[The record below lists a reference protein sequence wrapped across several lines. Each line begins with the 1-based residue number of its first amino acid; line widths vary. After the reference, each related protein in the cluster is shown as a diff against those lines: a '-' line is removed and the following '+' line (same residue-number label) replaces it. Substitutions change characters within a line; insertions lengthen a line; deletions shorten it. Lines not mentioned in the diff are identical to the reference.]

1 MNRIAGSQR
10 AVVYRDY
17 RRRFVPVAT
26 TVIACLL
33 GLFPLVVTTPLVPDF
48 GFLVLITWRL
58 LRPEIWMPSTALWL
72 GLFDDLISAHPLG
85 QSMALWTMTFLLF
98 DLIESRIDY
107 KDFWFDWL
115 FAAGAIILHTSGA
128 WYIAVLMD
136 SPTHFSLML
145 PQIGLAI
152 LAYPVVARIVLGL
165 DRWRLA
171 R

>member
-1 MNRIAGSQR
+1 MSRIAGSQR
-10 AVVYRDY
+10 AVAYRDY

-33 GLFPLVVTTPLVPDF
+33 SLFPLVVSTPLIPDF

-58 LRPEIWMPSTALWL
+58 LRPEIWMPTSALWL
-72 GLFDDLISAHPLG
+72 GLFDDLISTHPLG
-85 QSMALWTMTFLLF
+85 QSMALWTLTFLLF
-98 DLIESRIDY
+98 DLVESRVDY

-115 FAAGAIILHTSGA
+115 FAGAAIIFHTFGA
-128 WYIAVLMD
+128 WYIAVLMH
-136 SPTHFSLML
+136 SPTPFSMML
-145 PQIGLAI
+145 PQIGFAI
-152 LAYPVVARIVLGL
+152 LAYPVIARIVLGL